1 MASFFSFS
9 APLEVEV
16 RLQGEDDRQQVQV
29 KQDKDKRDKCPV
41 YFDGESI
48 RGQAIVRSRDG
59 KPIKHDG
66 IKVEFVG
73 SIGDPYLHITSRRT
87 VLVHL
92 MLEMFYDRG
101 NHYEF
106 LSLVQE
112 LASPG
117 DLRTAQAY
125 DFEFKNVE
133 KQYESYHGINV
144 KLRYFIRVTVS
155 RRMADVVKE
164 KDIWVHSFRMPPD
177 SNNSIKMEVGIEDCL
192 HIEFE
197 YNKSKYHLKDVIV
210 GKIYF
215 LLVRIKIKHM
225 ELSIIRRETTG
236 SAPNQ
241 YNESE
246 TITKFEIMDGA
257 PVRGTSLSSPRI
269 SSSGL
274 IGSPSPFRTGE
285 TIPIRLFLGGF
296 ELTPTFRDVNKKF
309 STRYYLNLVLIDE
322 ENRRYFKQQ
331 EITVYRQDQR
341 GQIGQPQQ
349 PAELGQSL
357 ETGSRPELKPDQE

>member
-1 MASFFSFS
+1 MTSFFSFS
-9 APLEVEV
+9 SPIDVDV
-16 RLQGEDDRQQVQV
+16 RLQGQDDRQQVEV
-29 KQDKDKRDKCPV
+29 KLDKDRREKCPV
-41 YFDGESI
+41 YLDGESV
-48 RGQAIVRSRDG
+48 RGQAIVRVRDG
-59 KPIKHDG
+59 RGIKHDG
-66 IKVEFVG
+66 IKIEFVG
-73 SIGDPYLHITSRRT
+73 SIEL
-87 VLVHL
+87 
-92 MLEMFYDRG
+92 FYDRG

-112 LASPG
+112 LANPG
-117 DLRTAQAY
+117 ELRTGQAF

-144 KLRYFIRVTVS
+144 KLRYFVRVTVS

-164 KDIWVHSFRMPPD
+164 KELWVHSFRMPPD
-177 SNNSIKMEVGIEDCL
+177 TNNSIKMEVGIEDCL

-236 SAPNQ
+236 AAPNQ

-257 PVRGTSLSSPRI
+257 PVR
-269 SSSGL
+269 
-274 IGSPSPFRTGE
+274 GE

-331 EITVYRQDQR
+331 EITVYRQDTRELPASAQQSQLGVQQMPDRASHQKQMSQR
-341 GQIGQPQQ
+341 QSQFDNDPPEQHHQTADSVQGEGHQPVVAGQ
-349 PAELGQSL
+349 A
-357 ETGSRPELKPDQE
+357 